1 MPWNLAELNIA
12 KMMYAPD
19 GPEMQDFNDALDSVN
34 ALADGSEGFVW
45 RLVSDP
51 DDAHAE
57 LVFGDGSWLVNLSV
71 WCGVD
76 DLMAFVR
83 TDLHLSVM
91 RRRSEWFAPQAEAT
105 MVLWWIPEGHVPTVQ
120 EARERLLALRA
131 DGPSQSAFG
140 FSETW
145 PPPAG
150 EP

>member
-12 KMMYAPD
+12 KMIYAPD

-34 ALADGSEGFVW
+34 ALADSSEGFVW

-51 DDAHAE
+51 DNPQAD
-57 LVFGDGSWLVNLSV
+57 LVFDDESWLVNLSV
-71 WCGVD
+71 WLGVD
-76 DLMAFVR
+76 DLMSFIR

-91 RRRSEWFAPQAEAT
+91 RRRSEWFAPQEEAT
-105 MVLWWIPEGHVPTVQ
+105 MVLWWIPDGHIPTVQ
-120 EARERLLALRA
+120 EAQERLLALRA

-140 FSETW
+140 FAEAW

>member
-34 ALADGSEGFVW
+34 ALAEGSEGFVW

-51 DDAHAE
+51 DDA
-57 LVFGDGSWLVNLSV
+57 
-71 WCGVD
+71 
-76 DLMAFVR
+76 
-83 TDLHLSVM
+83 
-91 RRRSEWFAPQAEAT
+91 QAEA
-105 MVLWWIPEGHVPTVQ
+105 MVLWWIPEGHVPTVR
-120 EARERLLALRA
+120 EAQERLLALRA

-145 PPPAG
+145 PPPEG